1 VEHRGAHINDIER
14 LFPYTV
20 TVDFSQ
26 ERAALVALLMRP
38 QAKWQPIAE
47 EVEAAG
53 SALKVILGD
62 RQERQQALFGATTD
76 VEEELTSAA
85 ASILKWE
92 REGLSVVTLIDEG
105 YPAQLLT
112 VHQRPPLLMY
122 RGTLDD
128 GDASGV
134 AIVGTR
140 HPSPEGV
147 RQAHELGEGLAD
159 RGVPVISGLAAGID
173 TAALRG
179 SLARRGRTVAVIG
192 TGLHRSY
199 PKENAELQ
207 ADIGRV
213 GAVIS
218 QFLPDA
224 PPTKFSF
231 PMRNAVM
238 SGYAAA
244 TVVVEAAWKSGARMQ
259 ARLALEHGRPVFL
272 LRSLLEHDW
281 ARDYAQRPGV
291 TVVSTVDDVFF
302 RLEQLAPRLD
312 QLFWN

>member
-1 VEHRGAHINDIER
+1 MQIDDIEHV
-14 LFPYTV
+14 FPYTV
-20 TVDFSQ
+20 AMDDPR

-38 QAKWQPIAE
+38 HARWQLVAD

-53 SALKVILGD
+53 SALKVLQGD
-62 RQERQQALFGATTD
+62 RQGQQALFGSTED
-76 VEEELTSAA
+76 VDEELPAA
-85 ASILKWE
+85 ASSIASWE
-92 REGLSVVTLIDEG
+92 REGLSVVSLLDDD

-122 RGTLDD
+122 RGTLDIR
-128 GDASGV
+128 DASGV

-140 HPSPEGV
+140 HPSSEGV
-147 RQAHELGEGLAD
+147 RQARNLGEGLAD
-159 RGVPVISGLAAGID
+159 RGVAVISGLAAGID
-173 TAALRG
+173 TAALEG
-179 SLARRGRTVAVIG
+179 SLAGEGRTVAVIG
-192 TGLHRSY
+192 TGLRRTY
-199 PKENAELQ
+199 PKENAALQ
-207 ADIGRV
+207 ERIGRV

-272 LRSLLEHDW
+272 LQSLLEHDW
-281 ARDYAQRPGV
+281 ALEYAQRPGV
-291 TVVSTVDDVFF
+291 TVVSGVDDVFS

-312 QLFWN
+312 QLVWS

>member
-1 VEHRGAHINDIER
+1 VEDPDVYIGDIEHV
-14 LFPYTV
+14 FPYTIAMEH
-20 TVDFSQ
+20 SR

-38 QAKWQPIAE
+38 QAKWQLVAD

-62 RQERQQALFGATTD
+62 AEGQQALFRSTAD
-76 VEEELTSAA
+76 VNEELSVATN
-85 ASILKWE
+85 SILTWE
-92 REGLSVVTLIDEG
+92 REGLSVVSLLDDD

-122 RGTLDD
+122 RGTLDVH
-128 GDASGV
+128 DASGV

-140 HPSPEGV
+140 HPSSEGV
-147 RQAHELGEGLAD
+147 RQARELGEGLAD

-173 TAALRG
+173 TAALEG
-179 SLARRGRTVAVIG
+179 SLAGGGRTVAVIG

-199 PKENAELQ
+199 PRENAALQ
-207 ADIGRV
+207 ERIGRV

-272 LRSLLEHDW
+272 LQSLLEHDW
-281 ARDYAQRPGV
+281 ALEYAKRPGV
-291 TVVSTVDDVFF
+291 TVVSGVDDVFS
-302 RLEQLAPRLD
+302 RLEQLAPRRD
-312 QLFWN
+312 QLVWN